1 VHLTFPNSLVSE
13 QVLYVIL
20 LTFLGDEKWVHEGI
34 EVKVKTRDNRQGY
47 IQHVDAASL
56 CEVKLFDSG
65 EIVMALPEQL
75 NIVRPEKKQKVRV
88 LYGDYAGHYGTLVGL
103 EGSDGVIKL
112 QNGGTEVINMSQ
124 LAKSM

>member
-1 VHLTFPNSLVSE
+1 M
-13 QVLYVIL
+13 
-20 LTFLGDEKWVHEGI
+20 
-34 EVKVKTRDNRQGY
+34 
-47 IQHVDAASL
+47 DAASL

-65 EIVMALPEQL
+65 EVVMALPEQL

-88 LYGDYAGHYGTLVGL
+88 LSGDYAGQYGTLVGL

-112 QNGGTEVINMSQ
+112 QNGGSEVINMSQ